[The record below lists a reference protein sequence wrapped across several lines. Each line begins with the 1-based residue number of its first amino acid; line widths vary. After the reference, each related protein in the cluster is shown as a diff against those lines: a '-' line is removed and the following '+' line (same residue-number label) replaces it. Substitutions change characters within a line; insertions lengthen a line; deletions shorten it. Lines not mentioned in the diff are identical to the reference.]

1 VTKTPT
7 NTPSVTPTR
16 QTTQTVFMGF
26 SIL

>member
-1 VTKTPT
+1 LTKTPT

-16 QTTQTVFMGF
+16 QTGQTVFMGF